1 MTQVRFTKNSKSTL
15 SAANVKKCL
24 LDVVNANN
32 IELFG
37 KWIKVGRTILFI
49 TDLGNNIYNVKRK
62 EYQAHK
68 DFWYHSEWEM
78 EVVNAN

>member
-1 MTQVRFTKNSKSTL
+1 MTQVRFTKNSKSTD

-24 LDVVNANN
+24 LDVVNMNN
-32 IELFG
+32 PELFG

-49 TDLGNNIYNVKRK
+49 TDIGDNTYNVKRK

-68 DFWYHSEWEM
+68 DHWYHSEWEM
-78 EVVNAN
+78 QIVK